1 MPVNVFVLVVAVLV
15 AIGVG
20 FGAAYLLLRRRQGDG
35 TSALELKAQQAVSEA
50 ETQAKEKLLEAKE
63 EAVKI
68 RTAAEQE
75 AREYRAQSQQIEKRL
90 LQKEEN
96 LDRKGDDL
104 NRRESEFANKE
115 KALDE
120 IRAQLDDTYRQQEKE
135 LQRVANMTRQEAQG
149 ILMGQVEQELRNE
162 VARKVREA
170 ELAAR
175 DESERRAREIVT
187 ESIQRVAAD
196 QTAEVSVSVLPLP
209 TDELKGRIIGKEGRN
224 IRALQQATG
233 IDLIVDDTPE
243 AVIISGFDPVRREVA
258 RVALNKLIVDGRIH
272 PARIEEIVAKSRVEV
287 LQRVKEEGEA
297 AVLEVGLQGLH
308 PEVVRHLGILR
319 FRTSYGQQV
328 LNHSKE
334 VAYLAAMMASEI
346 GADVR
351 IAKLS
356 GLLHDI
362 GKAIDHEVEGS
373 HAVIGADLLQRHGV
387 PKEVVHAVRAHH
399 YDEEPHSLEALL
411 LIAADAISAAR
422 PGARRE
428 SLEAYVKRLEKLE
441 EIANSFQGVQ
451 QSYAIQAGREV
462 RILVKPEQIDDTAAQ
477 LMARDIAKRIETELS
492 FPGQIRVTVVRE
504 TRAIEDPKE
513 KLGVPKGPPFFLNI
527 PPGRR
532 VGRCPEG
539 PEGAQWEPP
548 LEP

>member
-1 MPVNVFVLVVAVLV
+1 
-15 AIGVG
+15 
-20 FGAAYLLLRRRQGDG
+20 
-35 TSALELKAQQAVSEA
+35 
-50 ETQAKEKLLEAKE
+50 
-63 EAVKI
+63 
-68 RTAAEQE
+68 
-75 AREYRAQSQQIEKRL
+75 
-90 LQKEEN
+90 
-96 LDRKGDDL
+96 
-104 NRRESEFANKE
+104 
-115 KALDE
+115 
-120 IRAQLDDTYRQQEKE
+120 
-135 LQRVANMTRQEAQG
+135 
-149 ILMGQVEQELRNE
+149 
-162 VARKVREA
+162 
-170 ELAAR
+170 
-175 DESERRAREIVT
+175 
-187 ESIQRVAAD
+187 
-196 QTAEVSVSVLPLP
+196 VLPLP

-272 PARIEEIVAKSRVEV
+272 PARIEEIVAKSRQEV

-297 AVLEVGLQGLH
+297 AVLELGLQGLH

-334 VAYLAAMMASEI
+334 VAHLAAMMAAEI

-351 IAKLS
+351 IAKMS

-373 HAVIGADLLQRHGV
+373 HAVIGADLLQRHQV
-387 PKEVVHAVRAHH
+387 PASVVHAVRAHH
-399 YDEEPHSLEALL
+399 YDEEPHTIEALL

-441 EIANSFQGVQ
+441 EIANSFTGVQ

-462 RILVKPEQIDDTAAQ
+462 RILVKPEQIDDSAAQ

-504 TRAIEDPKE
+504 TRAVEYAK
-513 KLGVPKGPPFFLNI
+513 
-527 PPGRR
+527 
-532 VGRCPEG
+532 
-539 PEGAQWEPP
+539 
-548 LEP
+548 

>member
-1 MPVNVFVLVVAVLV
+1 MPVYVYVPLL
-15 AIGVG
+15 VG
-20 FGAAYLLLRRRQGDG
+20 FGAAWLLFRRRQANGSG
-35 TSALELKAQQAVSEA
+35 AVEVKAQQVLAEA
-50 ETQAKEKLLEAKE
+50 ETNAKEKLLEAKE
-63 EAVKI
+63 EAVKV

-96 LDRKGDDL
+96 LDRKGEDL
-104 NRRESEFANKE
+104 NRRERELGARE
-115 KALDE
+115 RGLDE
-120 IRAQLDDTYRQQEKE
+120 LRAELEDATRQQLRE
-135 LQRVANMTRQEAQG
+135 LERVASMTRQEAQG
-149 ILMGQVEQELRNE
+149 ILIGQVEQDLRNE
-162 VARKVREA
+162 IARRVRDA
-170 ELAAR
+170 ELSAR
-175 DESERRAREIVT
+175 DESERRARAIVT
-187 ESIQRVAAD
+187 ESIQRIAAD

-272 PARIEEIVAKSRVEV
+272 PARIEEIVAKSRQEV
-287 LQRVKEEGEA
+287 LQRVKEEGEG
-297 AVLEVGLQGLH
+297 AVLELGLQGLH

-334 VAYLAAMMASEI
+334 VAYLGAMMASEI

-373 HAVIGADLLQRHGV
+373 HAVIGADLLQRHSV
-387 PKEVVHAVRAHH
+387 PAPVVHAVRAHH
-399 YDEEPHSLEALL
+399 YDEEPQTQEALL

-462 RILVKPEQIDDTAAQ
+462 RILVKPEQIDDAAAQ
-477 LMARDIAKRIETELS
+477 LMARDIAKRIESELS

-504 TRAIEDPKE
+504 TRAVEYAK
-513 KLGVPKGPPFFLNI
+513 
-527 PPGRR
+527 
-532 VGRCPEG
+532 
-539 PEGAQWEPP
+539 
-548 LEP
+548 

>member
-1 MPVNVFVLVVAVLV
+1 MPVYVYVLLVVVAAVAL
-15 AIGVG
+15 AGG
-20 FGAAYLLLRRRQGDG
+20 FGVAFLLLRRRQSNGG
-35 TSALELKAQQAVSEA
+35 HVLELKAQQAVLEA

-63 EAVKI
+63 EAVKV

-75 AREYRAQSQQIEKRL
+75 AREYRVQSQQLEKRL

-96 LDRKGDDL
+96 LDRKGEDL
-104 NRRESEFANKE
+104 NRRERELVNQQ
-115 KALDE
+115 KALDDIKAKLE
-120 IRAQLDDTYRQQEKE
+120 ESYRQQEQE

-149 ILMGQVEQELRNE
+149 ILMAQVEQDLRNE

-170 ELAAR
+170 ELSAR

-187 ESIQRVAAD
+187 ESIQRIAAD

-272 PARIEEIVAKSRVEV
+272 PARIEEIVAKSRQEV

-297 AVLEVGLQGLH
+297 AVLELGLQGLH

-334 VAYLAAMMASEI
+334 VAHLAAMMASEI

-373 HAVIGADLLQRHGV
+373 HAVIGADLLQRHSV
-387 PKEVVHAVRAHH
+387 PAPVVHAVRAHH
-399 YDEEPHSLEALL
+399 YDEEPHTIEALL

-477 LMARDIAKRIETELS
+477 LMARDIAKRIESELS

-504 TRAIEDPKE
+504 TRAVEYAK
-513 KLGVPKGPPFFLNI
+513 
-527 PPGRR
+527 
-532 VGRCPEG
+532 
-539 PEGAQWEPP
+539 
-548 LEP
+548 

>member
-1 MPVNVFVLVVAVLV
+1 MPVYVYVLLLVVAAAAL
-15 AIGVG
+15 AGG
-20 FGAAYLLLRRRQGDG
+20 FGAAYLMLQRRQSNG
-35 TSALELKAQQAVSEA
+35 SHLLEAKAQQALLEA
-50 ETQAKEKLLEAKE
+50 ETKAKEKLLEAKE
-63 EAVKI
+63 DAVKV

-96 LDRKGDDL
+96 LDRKGEDV
-104 NRRESEFANKE
+104 NRRERELANQQKS
-115 KALDE
+115 
-120 IRAQLDDTYRQQEKE
+120 LDDIKAKLEESYREQERE

-149 ILMGQVEQELRNE
+149 ILMAQVEQDLRNE

-170 ELAAR
+170 ELSAR

-187 ESIQRVAAD
+187 ESIQRIAAD
-196 QTAEVSVSVLPLP
+196 QTAEISVSVLPLP

-272 PARIEEIVAKSRVEV
+272 PARIEEIVAKSRQEV

-297 AVLEVGLQGLH
+297 AVLELGLQGLH

-334 VAYLAAMMASEI
+334 VAHLAAMMAAEI

-373 HAVIGADLLQRHGV
+373 HAVIGADLLQRHQV
-387 PKEVVHAVRAHH
+387 PAAVVHAVRAHH
-399 YDEEPHSLEALL
+399 YDEEPHTIEALL

-477 LMARDIAKRIETELS
+477 LMARDIAKRIESELS

-504 TRAIEDPKE
+504 TRAVEYAK
-513 KLGVPKGPPFFLNI
+513 
-527 PPGRR
+527 
-532 VGRCPEG
+532 
-539 PEGAQWEPP
+539 
-548 LEP
+548 

>member
-1 MPVNVFVLVVAVLV
+1 MPVYVFELLLAAIVVALL
-15 AIGVG
+15 AG
-20 FGAAYLLLRRRQGDG
+20 FGVAYLLLRNRQGNDA
-35 TSALELKAQQAVSEA
+35 SVLEAKAQQALSDA

-63 EAVKI
+63 DAVKV

-75 AREYRAQSQQIEKRL
+75 AREYRLQSQQIEKRL

-104 NRRESEFANKE
+104 NRREREFADRE
-115 KALDE
+115 KGLDE
-120 IRAQLDDTYRQQEKE
+120 IKAQLEDTYRQQEQE

-149 ILMGQVEQELRNE
+149 VLMAQVEQDLRNE
-162 VARKVREA
+162 VARKVRES

-187 ESIQRVAAD
+187 ESIQRIAAD

-233 IDLIVDDTPE
+233 IDLIVD
-243 AVIISGFDPVRREVA
+243 
-258 RVALNKLIVDGRIH
+258 GRIQ
-272 PARIEEIVAKSRVEV
+272 PARIEEIVAKSRQEV

-351 IAKLS
+351 IAKMS

-387 PKEVVHAVRAHH
+387 PAPVVHAVRAHH
-399 YDEEPHSLEALL
+399 YDEE
-411 LIAADAISAAR
+411 
-422 PGARRE
+422 
-428 SLEAYVKRLEKLE
+428 
-441 EIANSFQGVQ
+441 
-451 QSYAIQAGREV
+451 
-462 RILVKPEQIDDTAAQ
+462 
-477 LMARDIAKRIETELS
+477 
-492 FPGQIRVTVVRE
+492 
-504 TRAIEDPKE
+504 
-513 KLGVPKGPPFFLNI
+513 
-527 PPGRR
+527 
-532 VGRCPEG
+532 
-539 PEGAQWEPP
+539 
-548 LEP
+548 

>member
-1 MPVNVFVLVVAVLV
+1 MPIYVYVPILLV
-15 AIGVG
+15 AALLVG
-20 FGAAYLLLRRRQGDG
+20 FGAAYLLFRGRQSNGA
-35 TSALELKAQQAVSEA
+35 SALEIKAQQALSEA
-50 ETQAKEKLLEAKE
+50 ETQGKEKLLEAKE
-63 EAVKI
+63 EAVQI
-68 RTAAEQE
+68 RTTAEQE
-75 AREYRAQSQQIEKRL
+75 AREYRAQSVQIEKRL

-96 LDRKGDDL
+96 LDRKTEDL
-104 NRRESEFANKE
+104 NRRERELGARE
-115 KALDE
+115 KGLDE
-120 IRAQLDDTYRQQEKE
+120 IKAQLEETVRQQERE

-149 ILMGQVEQELRNE
+149 VLMAQVEQELRNE
-162 VARKVREA
+162 VARKVRES

-187 ESIQRVAAD
+187 ESIQRIAAD

-233 IDLIVDDTPE
+233 IDLIV
-243 AVIISGFDPVRREVA
+243 
-258 RVALNKLIVDGRIH
+258 
-272 PARIEEIVAKSRVEV
+272 AKTRQEV

-297 AVLEVGLQGLH
+297 AVLELGLQGLH

-334 VAYLAAMMASEI
+334 VAYLAAMMAAEI

-399 YDEEPHSLEALL
+399 YDEEPHS
-411 LIAADAISAAR
+411 
-422 PGARRE
+422 
-428 SLEAYVKRLEKLE
+428 
-441 EIANSFQGVQ
+441 
-451 QSYAIQAGREV
+451 
-462 RILVKPEQIDDTAAQ
+462 
-477 LMARDIAKRIETELS
+477 IE
-492 FPGQIRVTVVRE
+492 
-504 TRAIEDPKE
+504 
-513 KLGVPKGPPFFLNI
+513 
-527 PPGRR
+527 
-532 VGRCPEG
+532 
-539 PEGAQWEPP
+539 
-548 LEP
+548 

>member
-1 MPVNVFVLVVAVLV
+1 MPVYLIVLLVVVATVL
-15 AIGVG
+15 AGGIGFLLAALTVG
-20 FGAAYLLLRRRQGDG
+20 KRQR
-35 TSALELKAQQAVSEA
+35 LELGELEARHQQRLLDVEA
-50 ETQAKEKLLEAKE
+50 AAKEKLLEAKE

-68 RTAAEQE
+68 RTEAEQE
-75 AREYRAQSQQIEKRL
+75 ARATRAQAQQVERRL

-96 LDRKGDDL
+96 LEKRAEDL
-104 NRRESEFANKE
+104 TRREESFSARERGLE
-115 KALDE
+115 E
-120 IRAQLDDTYRQQEKE
+120 IRAQLDETYSAQLRE
-135 LQRVANMTRQEAQG
+135 LERVAQMTRQEAQG
-149 ILMGQVEQELRNE
+149 VLMTQIEQELRNE
-162 VARKVREA
+162 VARKVRES

-187 ESIQRVAAD
+187 EVIQRIAAD
-196 QTAEVSVSVLPLP
+196 QTAETSVSVLPLP
-209 TDELKGRIIGKEGRN
+209 NEEIKGRIIGREGRN

-233 IDLIVDDTPE
+233 IDLIIDDTPE

-258 RVALNKLIVDGRIH
+258 RTALNKLIVDGRIH
-272 PARIEEIVAKSRVEV
+272 PARIEEVVAKARQEV

-297 AVLEVGLQGLH
+297 AVLEVGFQGLH

-334 VAYLAAMMASEI
+334 VAYLAGMMASEI

-351 IAKLS
+351 IAKMS

-387 PKEVVHAVRAHH
+387 PAPVVHAVRAHH
-399 YDEEPHSLEALL
+399 YDEEPHTIEAFL

-428 SLEAYVKRLEKLE
+428 TLEAYIKRLEKLE

-451 QSYAIQAGREV
+451 QSYAIQAGREI
-462 RILVKPEQIDDTAAQ
+462 RILVRPEQIDDSSAQ
-477 LMARDIAKRIETELS
+477 LMARDIAKRIESEMS
-492 FPGQIRVTVVRE
+492 YPGQIRVTVVRE
-504 TRAIEDPKE
+504 TRAVEYAK
-513 KLGVPKGPPFFLNI
+513 
-527 PPGRR
+527 
-532 VGRCPEG
+532 
-539 PEGAQWEPP
+539 
-548 LEP
+548 

>member
-1 MPVNVFVLVVAVLV
+1 MPVYVFVLLLVAVAVVAV
-15 AIGVG
+15 AGG
-20 FGAAYLLLRRRQGDG
+20 FGAAYATLRRRQSDG
-35 TSALELKAQQAVSEA
+35 SHVLELKAQQTLLDA

-63 EAVKI
+63 EAVKV

-75 AREYRAQSQQIEKRL
+75 AREYRAQSQQIEKRI

-96 LDRKGDDL
+96 LDRKGEDL
-104 NRRESEFANKE
+104 NRSERELAAQRKS
-115 KALDE
+115 LDD
-120 IRAQLDDTYRQQEKE
+120 IKAQLEESYRKQEQE

-149 ILMGQVEQELRNE
+149 ILMAQVEQDLRNE
-162 VARKVREA
+162 V
-170 ELAAR
+170 
-175 DESERRAREIVT
+175 EIVT

-272 PARIEEIVAKSRVEV
+272 PARIEEIVAKSRLEV

-297 AVLEVGLQGLH
+297 AVLELGLQGLH

-351 IAKLS
+351 VAKLS

-362 GKAIDHEVEGS
+362 GKSIDHEVEGS
-373 HAVIGADLLQRHGV
+373 HAVIGADLLQRHAV
-387 PKEVVHAVRAHH
+387 PAPVVHAVRAHH
-399 YDEEPHSLEALL
+399 YDEEPHSIEALL

-441 EIANSFQGVQ
+441 EIANSFTGVQ

-462 RILVKPEQIDDTAAQ
+462 RILVKPEQIDDAAAQ
-477 LMARDIAKRIETELS
+477 LMARDIAKRIESELS

-504 TRAIEDPKE
+504 TRAVEYAK
-513 KLGVPKGPPFFLNI
+513 
-527 PPGRR
+527 
-532 VGRCPEG
+532 
-539 PEGAQWEPP
+539 
-548 LEP
+548 

>member
-1 MPVNVFVLVVAVLV
+1 MPAYYFVPALV
-15 AIGVG
+15 AALLVG
-20 FGAAYLLLRRRQGDG
+20 IGAAYLYFQRRAGDG
-35 TSALELKAQQAVSEA
+35 ANAVAAKAQQVLAESE
-50 ETQAKEKLLEAKE
+50 TKVKEKLLEAKE

-96 LDRKGDDL
+96 LDRKGEEV
-104 NRRESEFANKE
+104 NRRERELGTKE
-115 KALDE
+115 KSLDD
-120 IRAQLDDTYRQQEKE
+120 IRAQLEDTYRQQEKE
-135 LQRVANMTRQEAQG
+135 LQRVANMTRQEASG

-170 ELAAR
+170 ELSAR

-233 IDLIVDDTPE
+233 IDLIVD
-243 AVIISGFDPVRREVA
+243 
-258 RVALNKLIVDGRIH
+258 GRIH
-272 PARIEEIVAKSRVEV
+272 PARIEEIVAKSRQEV

-297 AVLEVGLQGLH
+297 AVLEVGMQGLH

-356 GLLHDI
+356 GLLHAI
-362 GKAIDHEVEGS
+362 GKAIAHEVEGS

-387 PKEVVHAVRAHH
+387 AKEVVHAVRAHH
-399 YDEEPHSLEALL
+399 YDEEPHSIEALL

-462 RILVKPEQIDDTAAQ
+462 RILVKPEQIDDTA
-477 LMARDIAKRIETELS
+477 
-492 FPGQIRVTVVRE
+492 
-504 TRAIEDPKE
+504 
-513 KLGVPKGPPFFLNI
+513 
-527 PPGRR
+527 
-532 VGRCPEG
+532 
-539 PEGAQWEPP
+539 
-548 LEP
+548 

>member
-1 MPVNVFVLVVAVLV
+1 MPVYVFVPALVVALL
-15 AIGVG
+15 AG
-20 FGAAYLLLRRRQGDG
+20 FAAAYLIVQRRRSNGA
-35 TSALELKAQQAVSEA
+35 SAIEAKAQQGLSEA
-50 ETQAKEKLLEAKE
+50 ETQAKEKRLEAKE

-90 LQKEEN
+90 LSKEEN
-96 LDRKGDDL
+96 RDRKGEDL
-104 NRRESEFANKE
+104 NRRERELGGKE
-115 KALDE
+115 KGLDE
-120 IRAQLDDTYRQQEKE
+120 VRAQLDDSVRQKEKE
-135 LQRVANMTRQEAQG
+135 LQRVANMPRQEAKG
-149 ILMGQVEQELRNE
+149 ILMAQVEQELRNE

-170 ELAAR
+170 ELGAG
-175 DESERRAREIVT
+175 DESERRDREIVT
-187 ESIQRVAAD
+187 ESIQRIAAD

-351 IAKLS
+351 TAKLA
-356 GLLHDI
+356 GLLHDLA
-362 GKAIDHEVEGS
+362 KALHHE
-373 HAVIGADLLQRHGV
+373 A
-387 PKEVVHAVRAHH
+387 
-399 YDEEPHSLEALL
+399 
-411 LIAADAISAAR
+411 
-422 PGARRE
+422 
-428 SLEAYVKRLEKLE
+428 
-441 EIANSFQGVQ
+441 
-451 QSYAIQAGREV
+451 
-462 RILVKPEQIDDTAAQ
+462 
-477 LMARDIAKRIETELS
+477 
-492 FPGQIRVTVVRE
+492 
-504 TRAIEDPKE
+504 
-513 KLGVPKGPPFFLNI
+513 
-527 PPGRR
+527 
-532 VGRCPEG
+532 
-539 PEGAQWEPP
+539 
-548 LEP
+548 

>member
-1 MPVNVFVLVVAVLV
+1 MPFYVYVLLLVVAAVGL
-15 AIGVG
+15 AAGVG
-20 FGAAYLLLRRRQGDG
+20 VSYVLLRRRQTDG
-35 TSALELKAQQAVSEA
+35 SHVLEVKAQQTLLEA

-63 EAVKI
+63 EAVKV

-96 LDRKGDDL
+96 LDRKGEDL
-104 NRRESEFANKE
+104 NRTERELANQK
-115 KALDE
+115 KSLDD
-120 IRAQLDDTYRQQEKE
+120 IRAQLEESYRQQEKE

-149 ILMGQVEQELRNE
+149 ILMAQVEQDLRNE
-162 VARKVREA
+162 VARKVRES

-187 ESIQRVAAD
+187 ESIQRIAAD

-209 TDELKGRIIGKEGRN
+209 TDDVKGRIIG
-224 IRALQQATG
+224 
-233 IDLIVDDTPE
+233 D
-243 AVIISGFDPVRREVA
+243 
-258 RVALNKLIVDGRIH
+258 
-272 PARIEEIVAKSRVEV
+272 
-287 LQRVKEEGEA
+287 
-297 AVLEVGLQGLH
+297 
-308 PEVVRHLGILR
+308 
-319 FRTSYGQQV
+319 
-328 LNHSKE
+328 
-334 VAYLAAMMASEI
+334 
-346 GADVR
+346 DVR

-362 GKAIDHEVEGS
+362 GKSIDHEVEGS

-387 PKEVVHAVRAHH
+387 PAQVVHAVRAHH
-399 YDEEPHSLEALL
+399 YDEEPHTIEALL

-477 LMARDIAKRIETELS
+477 LMARDIAKRIESELS

-504 TRAIEDPKE
+504 TRAIEYAK
-513 KLGVPKGPPFFLNI
+513 
-527 PPGRR
+527 
-532 VGRCPEG
+532 
-539 PEGAQWEPP
+539 
-548 LEP
+548 

>member
-1 MPVNVFVLVVAVLV
+1 MPFYVVLLALVAVVVALLLGFGIAYFVLQRRSASGVS
-15 AIGVG
+15 AIQ
-20 FGAAYLLLRRRQGDG
+20 AR
-35 TSALELKAQQAVSEA
+35 AQQTLTEA

-63 EAVKI
+63 EAV
-68 RTAAEQE
+68 RVRSAAEQE

-96 LDRKGDDL
+96 LDRKNEDL
-104 NRRESEFANKE
+104 SRREREFAAKE
-115 KALDE
+115 KGLEDL
-120 IRAQLDDTYRQQEKE
+120 RAQIEDLKRQQQLE
-135 LQRVANMTRQEAQG
+135 LERVAKMTRQEAQG
-149 ILMGQVEQELRNE
+149 TLMAEVEQELRNE
-162 VARKVREA
+162 VARKIRES

-187 ESIQRVAAD
+187 ESIQRIAAD

-272 PARIEEIVAKSRVEV
+272 PARIEEIVAKSRQEV

-387 PKEVVHAVRAHH
+387 PAQVVHAVRAHH
-399 YDEEPHSLEALL
+399 YDEEPHTIEALL

-441 EIANSFQGVQ
+441 EIANSFNGVQ

-477 LMARDIAKRIETELS
+477 LMARDIAKRIESELS

-504 TRAIEDPKE
+504 TRAIEYAK
-513 KLGVPKGPPFFLNI
+513 
-527 PPGRR
+527 
-532 VGRCPEG
+532 
-539 PEGAQWEPP
+539 
-548 LEP
+548 

>member
-1 MPVNVFVLVVAVLV
+1 MPFYVVLLALVAVVVALLL
-15 AIGVG
+15 G
-20 FGAAYLLLRRRQGDG
+20 FGIAYFLLQRR
-35 TSALELKAQQAVSEA
+35 SANGVNAIEARAQQTLAEA

-63 EAVKI
+63 EAV
-68 RTAAEQE
+68 RVRSAAEQE

-96 LDRKGDDL
+96 LDRKNEDLSRREREFAAKEKGLDDL
-104 NRRESEFANKE
+104 
-115 KALDE
+115 
-120 IRAQLDDTYRQQEKE
+120 RAQIEDHKRQQQLE
-135 LQRVANMTRQEAQG
+135 LERVAKMTRQEAQST
-149 ILMGQVEQELRNE
+149 LMAEVEQELRNE
-162 VARKVREA
+162 VARKIRES

-272 PARIEEIVAKSRVEV
+272 PARIEEIVAKSRQEV

-387 PKEVVHAVRAHH
+387 PAAVVHAVRAHH
-399 YDEEPHSLEALL
+399 YDEEPHTTEALL

-441 EIANSFQGVQ
+441 EIANSFTGVQ

-462 RILVKPEQIDDTAAQ
+462 RILVKPEQIDDAGAQ
-477 LMARDIAKRIETELS
+477 LMARDIAKRIESELS

-504 TRAIEDPKE
+504 TRAVEYAK
-513 KLGVPKGPPFFLNI
+513 
-527 PPGRR
+527 
-532 VGRCPEG
+532 
-539 PEGAQWEPP
+539 
-548 LEP
+548 